1 METIYPY
8 IGDLHDVLPAHWVGL
23 VSVFVSVLCGMI
35 VGAERQ
41 FKQKAAGTRTL
52 TLICVG
58 STIFTLASILL
69 AGGSAVADKTRIAAQ
84 VVTGVGFLGA
94 GAIIRHRGAVVGLT
108 TGAMIWA
115 VAAIGVLVGGG
126 YAAAGIVLTLLVVGM
141 LVAVQK
147 LERGVL
153 EPCQYAECKIVYKPE
168 SGKTRIRLLR
178 VLDDYRILDDAWQ
191 VHQEDEFETMT
202 LRYCHYH
209 RGHRSLLF
217 EIVEVPGVTEIE
229 RERARRQAYGRGS
242 AKKSGVG

>member
-1 METIYPY
+1 MENIYPY
-8 IGDLHDVLPAHWVGL
+8 FQDLHAALPPHWAGL
-23 VSVFVSVLCGMI
+23 VLVFVSVLCGMI
-35 VGAERQ
+35 IGAERQ

-58 STIFTLASILL
+58 STIFTLASIML
-69 AGGSAVADKTRIAAQ
+69 AGGAGGADRTRIAAQ

-108 TGAMIWA
+108 TGATIWA

-141 LVAVQK
+141 LVAVQG
-147 LERGVL
+147 LERRVL
-153 EPCQYAECKIVYKPE
+153 EPCRYADCKIVYKPE
-168 SGKTRIRLLR
+168 SGKTRLRLLR
-178 VLDDYRILDDAWQ
+178 VLDDYKISDDAWQ
-191 VHQEDEFETMT
+191 VDQADELETMT

-217 EIVEVPGVTEIE
+217 DIVEIPGVVEIE
-229 RERARRQAYGRGS
+229 RQRSPRQVYRRLP
-242 AKKSGVG
+242 AKKGNGK